1 MIRTATMDS
10 RLKLTYRNS
19 RELRL
24 RRERVSLVANELGI
38 LFTQKLK
45 EAGLNPRFKINGSP
59 NTCASYMTIET
70 LDPNDQHFHKVG
82 SSIRVSS
89 LGVHIT
95 LPTWE
100 LIQNPERIVRQISN
114 RFWQKRGAK

>member
-1 MIRTATMDS
+1 MIRSATINS
-10 RLKLTYRNS
+10 GLKLTYRNN

-24 RRERVSLVANELGI
+24 RREKVAIVANELGI
-38 LFTQKLK
+38 LFAQKLK
-45 EAGLNPRFKINGSP
+45 EAGLNPRFKIHKSP

-89 LGVHIT
+89 LGIHIT

-100 LIQNPERIVRQISN
+100 LLRDPERITRQIRN
-114 RFWQKRGAK
+114 RLLQKGGVK